1 MRKTA
6 PLFLLLSAVAILL
19 LFPPDSSGADA
30 IRVGIVD
37 AYQAPPSRLPVD
49 VLDGFRLA
57 ADKINAEG
65 GVRSM
70 RIVPVTRGGKPESG
84 SGLATARALVA
95 EEKVDILVATSDRA
109 RAFDLADFAAKERVP
124 LFIAFSERP
133 VTGGRQGN
141 RYVFTMSES
150 PRMAGV
156 AAAVM
161 LHEKPYENY
170 WIAGDDD
177 DYGHAL
183 ADALW
188 GALKQLEPT
197 FVLVGQ
203 SWWKADHTDFTPYI
217 ARIIAAQP
225 DFVVVATGPSNIARF
240 QRAAKA
246 AGLSGKI
253 PFYQHWANEQSVLAA
268 QGNDAVE
275 GVYGTASYLFY
286 NPSTPANNAFSDEFR
301 KAFHRYP
308 GSGAFYGYMTA
319 RFIAEGYRKAGKV
332 DKEQLISSL
341 EGMRLDSPVGSVA
354 IRSCDHQLE
363 LPIFLSVTGK
373 NPAYPDFLAS
383 VSLQSLAARYYMQR
397 CGEGAKA
404 GNK

>member
-1 MRKTA
+1 MRSTVT
-6 PLFLLLSAVAILL
+6 LFLLLSAVAILP
-19 LFPPDSSGADA
+19 LFPSDSSGADA
-30 IRVGIVD
+30 IMVGIVD
-37 AYQAPPSRLPVD
+37 AYQTAPSRLPAD

-57 ADKINAEG
+57 ADKINGEG
-65 GVRSM
+65 GVQGM
-70 RIVPVTRGGKPESG
+70 RIVPVMTGGKPESG
-84 SGLATARALVA
+84 SGLARARALVA
-95 EEKVDILVATSDRA
+95 EEKVDILVATTDRA
-109 RAFDLADFAAKERVP
+109 HASDLADFAAKERIP
-124 LFIAFSERP
+124 LFVAFSERP
-133 VTGGRQGN
+133 VTGGREGN

-188 GALKQLEPT
+188 GALKKLEPT

-203 SWWKADHTDFTPYI
+203 SWWKADETDFTPYI

-253 PFYQHWANEQSVLAA
+253 PFYQHWANEHSILAE
-268 QGNDAVE
+268 QGNDAVK

-286 NPSTPANNAFSDEFR
+286 NPSTPANKAFTDEFR
-301 KAFHRYP
+301 RAFHRYP
-308 GSGAFYGYMTA
+308 GIGAFYGYMTA
-319 RFIAEGYRKAGKV
+319 MFIAEGCRKAGK
-332 DKEQLISSL
+332 DREQLISSL

-363 LPIFLSVTGK
+363 LPIFLSLTGR
-373 NPAYPDFLAS
+373 NLAYPDFLAS
-383 VSLQSLAARYYMQR
+383 VSLQSLGARYYMER
-397 CGEGAKA
+397 CKAAPNTAKR
-404 GNK
+404 